1 MLRPGA
7 PVGVPVLS
15 PPSTR
20 EPREPGPQRVGPR
33 GHVSGRRALAEVD
46 TARGS
51 RIPFCVAWWEGG
63 AWSHQLWVHSFPPLS
78 RTPGEQRK
86 ARDLPSVLVTWAWGQ
101 QPHAF
106 AGGPGGRR
114 VPAGCP
120 LVARGLGAQALPI
133 YTESL
138 PGKCRVTH
146 TAPRWGRGDGP
157 QREGLIQSRRARV
170 PRGGTAWGA
179 VPAPRSSPGF
189 LWIAVARTSATLH
202 CGRGSGESAQPV
214 RSGPLPRQAAERP
227 SRTERGR
234 RWGRGAACGGDV
246 RFAHSHLL
254 CQLTRCPAR
263 GFRPRPGT

>member
-1 MLRPGA
+1 MA
-7 PVGVPVLS
+7 P
-15 PPSTR
+15 
-20 EPREPGPQRVGPR
+20 
-33 GHVSGRRALAEVD
+33 
-46 TARGS
+46 GS

-146 TAPRWGRGDGP
+146 TAPRWGRGDGA

-202 CGRGSGESAQPV
+202 CGRGSGESAEPV

-234 RWGRGAACGGDV
+234 RRGRGAACGGDV

>member
-1 MLRPGA
+1 MS
-7 PVGVPVLS
+7 LS
-15 PPSTR
+15 P
-20 EPREPGPQRVGPR
+20 
-33 GHVSGRRALAEVD
+33 
-46 TARGS
+46 
-51 RIPFCVAWWEGG
+51 
-63 AWSHQLWVHSFPPLS
+63 
-78 RTPGEQRK
+78 
-86 ARDLPSVLVTWAWGQ
+86 
-101 QPHAF
+101 
-106 AGGPGGRR
+106 
-114 VPAGCP
+114 
-120 LVARGLGAQALPI
+120 GLGAR
-133 YTESL
+133 SL
-138 PGKCRVTH
+138 MHLLGVQEEDASLLGVPWSPEDSELRHSRSTRNRSLGSVVTH

-234 RWGRGAACGGDV
+234 RRGRGAACGGDV

-254 CQLTRCPAR
+254 CQLTRCSAR